1 MLEENIR
8 IMRREKGLTQEQ
20 LAEVMGVSTAS
31 VSKWE
36 TGMAVPELSMIAA
49 LADYFEMS
57 IDALIGHTV
66 DKSQLE
72 GKVAAVKE
80 LSHSGEDDKA
90 LVQIEELL
98 RRYPNEYCVVECA
111 ASVYYTAFIHKAE
124 REKMLRCMELVR
136 RKYDLSKESS
146 GKKWFELRTE
156 LANCHELLKEW
167 DLAKEF
173 YEKSNV
179 AGMNDSEIARC
190 LAEMGEVS
198 LSISGISKSVE
209 GKLFTIIRDL
219 MYLAELWEQQ
229 GKRIKAKATYYGAIH
244 LMDACKLQTDLK
256 MMKLICRFALASFEQ
271 EDGNFES
278 ANELIRQAVRIEA
291 SRDLV
296 EIDSEDGFLQS
307 ENVSKII
314 HTEFDGNSQIV
325 LWLMAKNDEELLAVA
340 KDELTKLQTAY

>member
-1 MLEENIR
+1 
-8 IMRREKGLTQEQ
+8 
-20 LAEVMGVSTAS
+20 
-31 VSKWE
+31 
-36 TGMAVPELSMIAA
+36 MAVPELSMLAA

-66 DKSQLE
+66 DKAQLE
-72 GKVAAVKE
+72 GKVAAAKK

-90 LVQIEELL
+90 LEQIEELL

-124 REKMLRCMELVR
+124 RQKMHRCMELIR

-173 YEKSNV
+173 YEESNV

-209 GKLFTIIRDL
+209 GKLFTTIRDL
-219 MYLAELWEQQ
+219 MCLAELWEQQ

-244 LMDACKLQTDLK
+244 LMDAFKCQMDFG
-256 MMKLICRFALASFEQ
+256 MMKLVCCFALASFEQ
-271 EDGNFES
+271 EDGNFEA
-278 ANELIRQAVRIEA
+278 ANEHIRQAVRIEA
-291 SRDLV
+291 GKDLM
-296 EIDSEDGFLQS
+296 EADSEDGFLQS
-307 ENVSKII
+307 KNVPKII
-314 HTEFDGNSQIV
+314 HTEFDVNSQIV

>member
-1 MLEENIR
+1 MIEENIR

-36 TGMAVPELSMIAA
+36 TGMAVPELSMLAA

-66 DKSQLE
+66 DKAQLE

-90 LVQIEELL
+90 LEQIEELL

-124 REKMLRCMELVR
+124 KQKMHRCMELIR
-136 RKYDLSKESS
+136 RKYDLSKDNS

-173 YEKSNV
+173 YEESNV
-179 AGMNDSEIARC
+179 SGMNDSELARC
-190 LAEMGEVS
+190 LAEMGDIS
-198 LSISGISKSVE
+198 HSISDLSKSVE
-209 GKLFTIIRDL
+209 NKLFTTIRDL

-229 GKRIKAKATYYGAIH
+229 GKRIKTKATYYGAIH

-278 ANELIRQAVRIEA
+278 ANELIRRAVRIEA
-291 SRDLV
+291 GRDLV

-314 HTEFDGNSQIV
+314 HTEFERV
-325 LWLMAKNDEELLAVA
+325 
-340 KDELTKLQTAY
+340 